1 MENVDGEKFA
11 MTSSGP
17 LFCYKADI
25 SKDAYFWDNKNK
37 DVTAPCCG
45 MSEYVIADGLTF
57 KFSVGTPAAST
68 TPSKS
73 TSGGYN
79 FRINLQVL
87 LGFVLLLL
95 K

>member
-1 MENVDGEKFA
+1 
-11 MTSSGP
+11 
-17 LFCYKADI
+17 
-25 SKDAYFWDNKNK
+25 
-37 DVTAPCCG
+37 

-68 TPSKS
+68 TPSKTTS